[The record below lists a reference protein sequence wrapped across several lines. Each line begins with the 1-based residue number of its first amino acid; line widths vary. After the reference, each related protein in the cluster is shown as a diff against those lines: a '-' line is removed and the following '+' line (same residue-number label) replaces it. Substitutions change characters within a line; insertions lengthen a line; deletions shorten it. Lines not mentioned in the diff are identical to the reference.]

1 MVIGGEIGG
10 FGGGQLEAAAGRE
23 SGSTSFWERR
33 AAQSR
38 EARAEGAREPSG
50 GTA

>member
-1 MVIGGEIGG
+1 MVTGGEIGG
-10 FGGGQLEAAAGRE
+10 FGGGQLEAAE